1 LLAGVL
7 RMPLRVPCLSIPPPE
22 CDTTRYPA
30 FLSVFSSFLLSTKPG
45 RAQNERM
52 DAMYRFHQE
61 KRIKPGL
68 AITQRHI
75 RLCDRH
81 LRAAGVSSRNE
92 FVEKAIEC
100 YAGWL
105 DVKQNPE
112 FFREL
117 FGPDIGR

>member
-1 LLAGVL
+1 MSRGFPVTPNRLKN
-7 RMPLRVPCLSIPPPE
+7 
-22 CDTTRYPA
+22 RYHA
-30 FLSVFSSFLLSTKPG
+30 KK
-45 RAQNERM
+45 ERM

-75 RLCDRH
+75 RLCDGH

-112 FFREL
+112 FFSR
-117 FGPDIGR
+117 FDARDFSGWQV

>member
-1 LLAGVL
+1 
-7 RMPLRVPCLSIPPPE
+7 
-22 CDTTRYPA
+22 
-30 FLSVFSSFLLSTKPG
+30 
-45 RAQNERM
+45 
-52 DAMYRFHQE
+52 MYRFHQE

-75 RLCDRH
+75 RLCDGH

-117 FGPDIGR
+117 FGPDIGRMEERCAKQGRSMFRKGSPGARCFSM

>member
-1 LLAGVL
+1 MASLKQLDERRYKITVSNGYRPDGRKVCKARTL
-7 RMPLRVPCLSIPPPE
+7 HVP
-22 CDTTRYPA
+22 
-30 FLSVFSSFLLSTKPG
+30 
-45 RAQNERM
+45 
-52 DAMYRFHQE
+52 
-61 KRIKPGL
+61 KRIPRRSVL
-68 AITQRHI
+68 QYVMHAAEERHI
-75 RLCDRH
+75 RLCDDH

>member
-1 LLAGVL
+1 MGVWYQL
-7 RMPLRVPCLSIPPPE
+7 SAPKQRKRARFRQCTAVFRDTKPAEKLVPC
-22 CDTTRYPA
+22 
-30 FLSVFSSFLLSTKPG
+30 K
-45 RAQNERM
+45 NERM

>member
-1 LLAGVL
+1 
-7 RMPLRVPCLSIPPPE
+7 
-22 CDTTRYPA
+22 
-30 FLSVFSSFLLSTKPG
+30 
-45 RAQNERM
+45 
-52 DAMYRFHQE
+52 MYRFHQE

-92 FVEKAIEC
+92 FVERAIEC

-105 DVKQNPE
+105 DVRQNPE
-112 FFREL
+112 FFSRFDAHDF
-117 FGPDIGR
+117 FGWQV

>member
-1 LLAGVL
+1 MPGMQMERLAYTFEIE
-7 RMPLRVPCLSIPPPE
+7 MC
-22 CDTTRYPA
+22 
-30 FLSVFSSFLLSTKPG
+30 
-45 RAQNERM
+45 
-52 DAMYRFHQE
+52 
-61 KRIKPGL
+61 
-68 AITQRHI
+68 I
-75 RLCDRH
+75 RDS

>member
-1 LLAGVL
+1 
-7 RMPLRVPCLSIPPPE
+7 
-22 CDTTRYPA
+22 
-30 FLSVFSSFLLSTKPG
+30 
-45 RAQNERM
+45 
-52 DAMYRFHQE
+52 MYRFHQE

-105 DVKQNPE
+105 DV
-112 FFREL
+112 R
-117 FGPDIGR
+117 

>member
-1 LLAGVL
+1 MYRFHQEKRIAGT
-7 RMPLRVPCLSIPPPE
+7 IGH
-22 CDTTRYPA
+22 
-30 FLSVFSSFLLSTKPG
+30 FLLW
-45 RAQNERM
+45 

-75 RLCDRH
+75 RLCDGH

>member
-1 LLAGVL
+1 VYRGFPVTPNRLK
-7 RMPLRVPCLSIPPPE
+7 S
-22 CDTTRYPA
+22 RYHA
-30 FLSVFSSFLLSTKPG
+30 KK
-45 RAQNERM
+45 ERM

-75 RLCDRH
+75 RLCDGH

-112 FFREL
+112 FFSR
-117 FGPDIGR
+117 FDAHDFSGWQV

>member
-1 LLAGVL
+1 MYRGFSVTPNRLKNRYHAKNA
-7 RMPLRVPCLSIPPPE
+7 PIPDLPDRKTI
-22 CDTTRYPA
+22 CI
-30 FLSVFSSFLLSTKPG
+30 K
-45 RAQNERM
+45 ERM

-75 RLCDRH
+75 RLCDDH

-105 DVKQNPE
+105 DVRQNPE
-112 FFREL
+112 LCPSRFR
-117 FGPDIGR
+117 GQ

>member
-1 LLAGVL
+1 MSAPKQRKEPDFGS
-7 RMPLRVPCLSIPPPE
+7 VPRFSVTPNRPKN
-22 CDTTRYPA
+22 RYHA
-30 FLSVFSSFLLSTKPG
+30 K
-45 RAQNERM
+45 NERM

-112 FFREL
+112 FFSR
-117 FGPDIGR
+117 FDAHDFSGWQV

>member
-1 LLAGVL
+1 
-7 RMPLRVPCLSIPPPE
+7 
-22 CDTTRYPA
+22 
-30 FLSVFSSFLLSTKPG
+30 
-45 RAQNERM
+45 
-52 DAMYRFHQE
+52 MYRFHQE

-75 RLCDRH
+75 RLCDDH

-105 DVKQNPE
+105 DVKQTRSSFGNSLGRISADKE
-112 FFREL
+112 F
-117 FGPDIGR
+117 PYWPV

>member
-1 LLAGVL
+1 MGVWSQ
-7 RMPLRVPCLSIPPPE
+7 LSAPKQ
-22 CDTTRYPA
+22 R
-30 FLSVFSSFLLSTKPG
+30 K
-45 RAQNERM
+45 RA
-52 DAMYRFHQE
+52 RFRQCT
-61 KRIKPGL
+61 
-68 AITQRHI
+68 AHI
-75 RLCDRH
+75 RLCDGH

>member
-1 LLAGVL
+1 
-7 RMPLRVPCLSIPPPE
+7 SIIQIV
-22 CDTTRYPA
+22 
-30 FLSVFSSFLLSTKPG
+30 FLSGKSGMGAAVYRGFPVTPNRLKSRYHAK
-45 RAQNERM
+45 NERM

-117 FGPDIGR
+117 FEPDIGR

>member
-1 LLAGVL
+1 MYRGFPRDTKPAEK
-7 RMPLRVPCLSIPPPE
+7 PVPCKKGKDG
-22 CDTTRYPA
+22 CD
-30 FLSVFSSFLLSTKPG
+30 VQISSG
-45 RAQNERM
+45 
-52 DAMYRFHQE
+52 

-75 RLCDRH
+75 RLCDGH

-100 YAGWL
+100 YVGWL

-112 FFREL
+112 FFSR
-117 FGPDIGR
+117 FDARDFSGWQV